1 MQVINLFPK
10 LIFNLST
17 KENIMSILV
26 TGATGA
32 VGSLV
37 VQGLAAA
44 GADVRALVRSPGK
57 LALPAGVKEVVG
69 DLREVS
75 TLRPALAGVRTLF
88 VLNAVVPDEL
98 TQALN
103 ILNLAHQAGIERI
116 VYLSVIHADR
126 YTDVPHFTG
135 KHTVERMIEGSGLHA
150 TILRP
155 AYFMQNDVPLKPVVW
170 SYGVYPMPIGSSGVE
185 MIDVR
190 DIADIAVA
198 ELLARDRA
206 EQPLPARTLDLVGPQ
221 SFTGAQAA
229 AVWSEVLQRP
239 IAAGSEDLDVFEQ
252 QLATQVPDWMA
263 FDLRLMTAQIQRQGM
278 HGAPGSVQVLEGLLG
293 RPLRTYQAFVKELA
307 DD

>member
-1 MQVINLFPK
+1 
-10 LIFNLST
+10 
-17 KENIMSILV
+17 MSILV
-26 TGATGA
+26 TGSTG
-32 VGSLV
+32 VIGSQVLAHL
-37 VQGLAAA
+37 QGQ
-44 GADVRALVRSPGK
+44 GVEIRALTRAPEK
-57 LALPAGVKEVVG
+57 AQLPAGVTAVKG
-69 DLREVS
+69 DLADIDSMRQALSGVS
-75 TLRPALAGVRTLF
+75 TLFLLVS
-88 VLNAVVPDEL
+88 NAADEL
-98 TQALN
+98 TQALQTLN
-103 ILNLAHQAGIERI
+103 IAREAGVKGI
-116 VYLSVIHADR
+116 VYLSVFKAEA
-126 YTDVPHFTG
+126 YADVPHFTG

-155 AYFMQNDVPLKPVVW
+155 AYFMQNDVPLKEVVS
-170 SYGVYPMPIGSSGVE
+170 SYGVYPMPIGPSGVE

-239 IAAGSEDLDVFEQ
+239 IAAGSEDLDAFEQ

-307 DD
+307 GG